1 MEEPCP
7 GTSHYLLSALREWD
21 IREMV
26 PASGSLALAGV
37 GRSWDALPWGG
48 KVTRGLAPALPTP
61 PPPSSPT
68 LRNSWDST
76 GVERLQGCWGEM
88 GLGTLAEGL
97 PALGWAWRQLV
108 LSGDWTREGH
118 CAPGTL

>member
-1 MEEPCP
+1 M
-7 GTSHYLLSALREWD
+7 
-21 IREMV
+21 
-26 PASGSLALAGV
+26 
-37 GRSWDALPWGG
+37 WDALPRGG

-76 GVERLQGCWGEM
+76 DVERLQGCWGEM

-108 LSGDWTREGH
+108 PSGDLTREGR
-118 CAPGTL
+118 CAPGAL